1 MKVKHKFGAGFIAV
15 FLISFI
21 VFNHFINRTFD
32 NYIKNQIKVEMENS
46 YKSAYRIINR
56 YFQNNDLEIKESI
69 FDKNSPELATQI
81 NEENNCQI
89 DIYNTEG
96 SKGYS
101 YENNDTEIYID
112 KEKLEKSLNDS
123 KENKLSFNIYT
134 KQNKVTSSIT
144 FPLYIKGNHLKIISL
159 SKEFTEN
166 YKSLINLM
174 GIWKTLTVIIFI
186 LILISSYILCSK
198 IIKPL
203 EILKSLFKNVENGD
217 LNVRSDIES
226 KDEIGDLSIGFNNM
240 NERIQNQ
247 IDTIN
252 NEKDKVIALEK
263 NRREFFNNVTHELKT
278 PLTTIS
284 GYAQILKDPDFNDM
298 EFKELALERIE
309 KESDRMH
316 RMVKELIDISKD
328 NLYIDSDSME
338 ILCVDRFIE
347 VIVKDLSIKA
357 KKNNINIIYN
367 LEKVKLVCS
376 SEDLKRILI
385 NIIDNAIN
393 YSKPNKDI
401 NINLSKDNGYLELVV
416 TNSSELISKGEISK
430 VFEPFYRYNIKKS
443 KGIGGNGLGLYIT
456 QGIVKKYNGDIKF
469 IYDENLMEAK
479 VTIKME
485 CNKKL

>member
-96 SKGYS
+96 SKDYS

-112 KEKLEKSLNDS
+112 KEKLKKSLNDS

-203 EILKSLFKNVENGD
+203 ERLKILFKKVENGD

-226 KDEIGDLSIGFNNM
+226 RDEIGDLSIGFNNM

-328 NLYIDSDSME
+328 NLDIDSESME
-338 ILCVDRFIE
+338 VLCVDRFIE

-357 KKNNINIIYN
+357 KKNNVNIIYN

-401 NINLSKDNGYLELVV
+401 NINLSKDDGYLELVV

-479 VTIKME
+479 VVIKME